1 MLKKTSLNKQKAVET
16 NQNVIA
22 PGILRA
28 ASSLRRPSNR
38 YSPFKNNVFSNT
50 KKSSEKE
57 EVYVRINKKKNV
69 ASKNVVS
76 DKKIVTDVD
85 VKNALKA
92 KDVLCVSCTDTP
104 YLPDG
109 YGVLVFRITQ
119 LLLLTLDGTLEI
131 KATIDTIRYTISE
144 ASIRDSLQL
153 DDATGITMLPN
164 DELFEGMGQ
173 IGYPTD

>member
-22 PGILRA
+22 PGMYKVNSTKKQEPNTNKAKNVLPSTRLRA
-28 ASSLRRPSNR
+28 ASSLRRPLNR

-50 KKSSEKE
+50 KKSSEKV
-57 EVYVRINKKKNV
+57 EVYVRTNKKTNV

-92 KDVLCVSCTDTP
+92 KDVLRVSCVMCCSV
-104 YLPDG
+104 G
-109 YGVLVFRITQ
+109 
-119 LLLLTLDGTLEI
+119 
-131 KATIDTIRYTISE
+131 
-144 ASIRDSLQL
+144 
-153 DDATGITMLPN
+153 
-164 DELFEGMGQ
+164 LFF
-173 IGYPTD
+173 I